1 MPDPAFGEAG
11 TMLAVHGR
19 AVSLCGRMCF
29 SPYFAGRVKEVVA
42 VLFGRTTYG
51 PERTLPGIGS
61 VHSGPFAS
69 IVFCVH
75 RPYF

>member
-1 MPDPAFGEAG
+1 MPDPAFGRSWNDVG
-11 TMLAVHGR
+11 SPMKSRVVVR
-19 AVSLCGRMCF
+19 SNVF
-29 SPYFAGRVKEVVA
+29 SPYFAGRAKEVVA
-42 VLFGRTTYG
+42 VLFGWTTYR
-51 PERTLPGIGS
+51 PERTLPAIGS